1 MISLFE
7 QDACLHGGNGSSL
20 THILRPILPDL
31 EAVRGRLAEALAET
45 TDARVREIADYLLES
60 PGKQMRP
67 ALVLLSARAAN
78 GTGNG
83 SPGSNRACLNVAA
96 AIELIH
102 MASLVHD
109 DLIDGAAVRHHRPS
123 IQAKWGKRVSV
134 SVGDY
139 LCAKAFRLIA
149 DCADPRLFAIV
160 GSQLCAMCEG
170 ELLQVIERGDFNLS
184 AHRCIAVME
193 RKTAALFAAC
203 CGAGAAT
210 AAHQDGVCGAL
221 QTFGFHFGIAFQILD
236 DCRDLLSD
244 QERLGKTPGQ
254 DLLAGDVTL
263 PLLYAI
269 RYFRRRGER
278 PLGVSRPA
286 LGEPELARLG
296 EAFHSSPAPRKIA
309 QLVASHIGRAKQQ
322 LQPIADSE
330 FKASLHQL
338 ADRIAAGACD
348 VLAR

>member
-20 THILRPILPDL
+20 AHILRPILPDL
-31 EAVRGRLAEALAET
+31 EAVRGRLAETLAET
-45 TDARVREIADYLLES
+45 NDARVREIVDYLLES
-60 PGKQMRP
+60 PGKRMRP
-67 ALVLLSARAAN
+67 ALVLLSARAAG

-96 AIELIH
+96 AVELIH

-170 ELLQVIERGDFNLS
+170 ELLQVVERGDFNVS
-184 AHRCIAVME
+184 AHRCMAVME
-193 RKTAALFAAC
+193 KKTAALFAAC

-210 AAHQDGVCGAL
+210 AAHQDGVCEAL

-263 PLLYAI
+263 PPVVRDSILLAA
-269 RYFRRRGER
+269 RRETAGHE
-278 PLGVSRPA
+278 PSGARPA
-286 LGEPELARLG
+286 RVGSPWRGLPFVAGAPQDRATGRLSYRPG
-296 EAFHSSPAPRKIA
+296 KAAVAADRRFGVQSESSP
-309 QLVASHIGRAKQQ
+309 VG
-322 LQPIADSE
+322 
-330 FKASLHQL
+330 
-338 ADRIAAGACD
+338 
-348 VLAR
+348 